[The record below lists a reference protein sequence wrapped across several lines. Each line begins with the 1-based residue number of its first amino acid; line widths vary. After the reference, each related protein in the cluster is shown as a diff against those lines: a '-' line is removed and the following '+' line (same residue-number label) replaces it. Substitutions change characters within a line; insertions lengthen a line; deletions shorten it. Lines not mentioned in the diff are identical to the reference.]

1 MARRQRLR
9 LQPRTPLGLL
19 WADWINGY
27 AVGHERLAKSLDYA
41 EGGAVSDLRIDGST
55 VEAIVRGNSPQPYQ
69 VIWQFSPIDKQRW
82 KLFWSAMSPEAIREY
97 RKGAPGLATEAAL
110 AAADIHLLP
119 ERYKHLRP
127 ACTCPDW
134 IRPCKHALAVLR
146 ILGLAVEEDPML
158 LLSLRD
164 GIEREGET
172 PPEPQTAG
180 RPGEAL
186 DAGRFW
192 KGSIDWEPWRAA
204 MLTAGSPARLLKRL
218 GPVSV
223 YGIKMDPDAIFKPV
237 YEGVA
242 SEARQVVESILR
254 KDKKP

>member
-134 IRPCKHALAVLR
+134 IR
-146 ILGLAVEEDPML
+146 
-158 LLSLRD
+158 
-164 GIEREGET
+164 
-172 PPEPQTAG
+172 
-180 RPGEAL
+180 
-186 DAGRFW
+186 
-192 KGSIDWEPWRAA
+192 
-204 MLTAGSPARLLKRL
+204 
-218 GPVSV
+218 
-223 YGIKMDPDAIFKPV
+223 IKMDPDAIFKPV